1 MMSNYTDFQV
11 ISEIEWRK
19 ETTRLIMKAAEELVE
34 LYGKAYDKKPVMRGF
49 RKKVRRILN
58 RGDIG

>member
-1 MMSNYTDFQV
+1 MSNYTDFQV

-19 ETTRLIMKAAEELVE
+19 ETTRLIMKAAEELVALHKE
-34 LYGKAYDKKPVMRGF
+34 AYDKKPVMRGF